1 VVESADLR
9 ERDDG
14 PELSL
19 IHPLSLGS
27 ILLERQMGAR
37 TVVVA
42 GIRGRDPARVA
53 LGENNGVFGSHR
65 SLTWVE

>member
-27 ILLERQMGAR
+27 SLLERKW
-37 TVVVA
+37 V
-42 GIRGRDPARVA
+42 RVR
-53 LGENNGVFGSHR
+53 LE
-65 SLTWVE
+65 